1 MTHVEPTAAVEHDSG
16 RDAAPELAPELT
28 PDAVPEPAPVKLG
41 RKRDH
46 SRDPEILQAAID
58 VLAETGYDRMTIE
71 MVATRAKAGK
81 ATLYRRWASKSDL
94 VIDAVACMKAA
105 PGPGSTASLP
115 DTGTL
120 RGDLVAMIR
129 PHSIQDNE
137 KKLKVMAGIVSLLAH
152 SPELAAAVN
161 TAIVEPRVEI
171 NRRLL
176 QRAID
181 RGEISADVDVEGLA
195 LISPSMVAYRTLIM
209 KQPVDRAFLLG
220 LIDGVVLP
228 AVGLQAPG
236 GERAE
241 A

>member
-1 MTHVEPTAAVEHDSG
+1 MTHVEPTAAVMHDSG
-16 RDAAPELAPELT
+16 RDAAPELAP
-28 PDAVPEPAPVKLG
+28 DAVPELAPVKLG